1 LPLNSRLASRRVTDL
16 PVRLVI
22 VARRFRCGVILCGR
36 RIFTERFE
44 GGVLAPWARRT
55 ARLDYVVHHLGL
67 ALGGRPAASFA
78 QRLMFPV
85 SNDRLLRA
93 VSPSLR
99 SEDCGD
105 NRQKVMEWAAL
116 GASVDEPRLAFPSL
130 NARTNRLLSAPASR
144 GPKALSLRS
153 CGVFPFPISTPI
165 RNGHLLAQRPAAPR
179 QMIVSKSAAW
189 WC

>member
-1 LPLNSRLASRRVTDL
+1 LPLNSRLASPACHRL
-16 PVRLVI
+16 APGGAAVRLVI
-22 VARRFRCGVILCGR
+22 VARRFRCGAVLRGR

-144 GPKALSLRS
+144 GPKRARYARAGFFLSRYRLQFGTGTYWRS
-153 CGVFPFPISTPI
+153 G
-165 RNGHLLAQRPAAPR
+165 RLRPA
-179 QMIVSKSAAW
+179 K
-189 WC
+189 